1 MVHMTAQCCGR
12 RRVRDEKQREGE
24 GALAEHGKQR
34 RGAVNGSCMQKRAVK
49 SGRQAGRQTAG
60 SEWGLRSGC

>member
-34 RGAVNGSCMQKRAVK
+34 RGAVNVGSCMQKRAVK
-49 SGRQAGRQTAG
+49 SGRQADRQQAA
-60 SEWGLRSGC
+60 SGA